1 MSRIAGRV
9 NSKIHSLESMV
20 RQTQGIGD
28 TQEDDLEGIRVL
40 VARFYQLVLC
50 DCEDLDQN
58 LNVKMERYTS
68 QGIPTR
74 L

>member
-50 DCEDLDQN
+50 ACEDLDQN
-58 LNVKMERYTS
+58 LHVKMERYTS